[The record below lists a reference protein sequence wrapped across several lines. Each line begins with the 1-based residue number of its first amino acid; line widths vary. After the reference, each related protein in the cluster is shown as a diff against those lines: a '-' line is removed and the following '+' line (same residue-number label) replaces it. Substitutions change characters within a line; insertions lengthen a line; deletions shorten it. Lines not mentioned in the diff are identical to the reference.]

1 MHKGFLL
8 TVEYRTG
15 GTRFAEVDKRVRDF
29 IHAGNHLA
37 ATSFVAEH
45 WRAGARRQDFII
57 IDLEKADM
65 VEFSVDEIQVT
76 QHKVSMSPKL
86 PS

>member
-8 TVEYRTG
+8 TVEYWEG
-15 GTRFAEVDKRVRDF
+15 GIQFVEGAKVRDF

-37 ATSFVAEH
+37 ATSFVVKH
-45 WRAGARRQDFII
+45 WLAGARRQEFII
-57 IDLEKADM
+57 IDLEKVDM